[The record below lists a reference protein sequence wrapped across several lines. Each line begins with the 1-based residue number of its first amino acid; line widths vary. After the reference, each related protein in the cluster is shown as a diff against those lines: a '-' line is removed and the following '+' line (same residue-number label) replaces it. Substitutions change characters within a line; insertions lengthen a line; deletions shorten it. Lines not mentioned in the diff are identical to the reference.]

1 MNLAALITRYR
12 ILAND
17 KAEPPFVTD
26 EDVTAFLNE
35 AVQQACIRARLIH
48 ESANPSVCA
57 IDVTEGVSVH
67 PLNSSL
73 YEIDHLSFTPGGETR
88 AYPVRLA
95 SPEWMDDNV
104 PDWRTREGDPRY
116 ALQNDES
123 LRLVP
128 RPTRPGMMTLEGYRL
143 PLAPLALPDDVPE
156 IHTGH
161 HPHLVD
167 WALSRAFSIPD
178 SEFFDPKRA
187 AEAEAQ
193 FESYFGPAPDADMGR
208 LTREDFPH
216 VVAAFMP

>member
-1 MNLAALITRYR
+1 MNLAALISRYR

-26 EDVTAFLNE
+26 EEAAAFFNE
-35 AVQQACIRARLIH
+35 AVQQACVRARLIH
-48 ESANPSVCA
+48 ESANPSTCA
-57 IDVTEGVSVH
+57 INVTEGVSVH

-73 YEIDHLSFTPGGETR
+73 YEIDHLSFTPDEETR
-88 AYPVRLA
+88 AYPLRLT

-104 PDWRTREGDPRY
+104 ADWRTREGDPRY

-128 RPTRPGMMTLEGYRL
+128 RPTRPGMLTLEGYRL
-143 PLAPLALPDDVPE
+143 PLAPLELPDDVPE
-156 IHTGH
+156 IHPGH

-167 WALSRAFSIPD
+167 WVLSRAFSIPD
-178 SEFFDPKRA
+178 SEFFDPQRA

-193 FESYFGPAPDADMGR
+193 FERYFGPAPDADMGR

-216 VVAAFMP
+216 AVAAFMP